1 MTAMRKKD
9 ILFVLRNLIEMHPMR
24 KDAYYGALKTL
35 GLLVIDDKRF
45 FTLPIDPERELQSL
59 ENADLERCGALLSML
74 LREDY
79 WFENAFDGRLI
90 QGWPQKIV
98 QRMIT
103 LAEEEQ

>member
-1 MTAMRKKD
+1 MRKKD

-35 GLLVIDDKRF
+35 DLLLIDDKRF
-45 FTLPIDPERELQSL
+45 FTLPIDPEYELQSL
-59 ENADLERCGALLSML
+59 ENADMEKCGALLSML

-79 WFENAFDGRLI
+79 WFENAFDERLI